1 MISLEDVAKATLKI
15 ECGKTRGSA
24 FQFIKKNI
32 VITNFHVVK
41 SHIEQKAIILANT
54 ELGSKAELKLIAYS
68 PEEEFDYAILGMGE
82 DLAEERIA
90 LEPKLITPNRGTK
103 VCFSGF
109 PHGIDDLLVQVA
121 HISGPFD
128 ELGFYIDGS
137 VNAGNSGGP
146 IVDIND
152 MKVIG
157 IVTQRRFLGGIDLY
171 KVNRNLNEIYEHF
184 QNMGKMAQV
193 KIVGLDFGRFAQLIS
208 SAFAVFREVL
218 EANANS
224 GIGIGYRIEFVMQK
238 LKELKLDNLQTISR
252 K

>member
-1 MISLEDVAKATLKI
+1 MMSLEYVAKATLKI
-15 ECGKTRGSA
+15 ECGKTRGSG
-24 FQFIKKNI
+24 FHFIKKDI
-32 VITNFHVVK
+32 VITNFHVIK
-41 SHIEQKAIILANT
+41 SYIEQKTTILAKT
-54 ELGSKAELKLIAYS
+54 ELGNQTELKLIAYS
-68 PEEEFDYAILGMGE
+68 PEEEFDYAILRMEE
-82 DLAEERIA
+82 DLPEERIA
-90 LEPKLITPNRGTK
+90 LEPKLIPPKRGK
-103 VCFSGF
+103 IVCFSGF

-121 HISGPFD
+121 HVSGPFD
-128 ELGFYIDGS
+128 QLGFYIDGS

-171 KVNRNLNEIYEHF
+171 KINRNLNEIYEHF

-193 KIVGLDFGRFAQLIS
+193 KIVGVDFGRFAQLIS

-224 GIGIGYRIEFVMQK
+224 GIGIGYKIEFVMQK
-238 LKELKLDNLQTISR
+238 LEELKFDNPQI
-252 K
+252 KQEN